1 MVGWCE
7 KWGHLMTHES
17 FEVFNVSCIYFKQS
31 SLQCHCVS
39 YFGSFQ
45 TCSMQIDVLHPYSD
59 GVLGSDK
66 TRPPGWWWH
75 RKHSEPRI
83 NEVLPFS
90 GRFTRGLLMFCECL
104 VSLIGLL
111 HVSAEGNNALGNLL
125 LAVGSS
131 KHLWKTSVV
140 FTPCLGCVLCQEKLA
155 CRIQSSAGN
164 EHDQHVSHQLAMGP
178 PRWTGGLET
187 FWTTLWLCQ
196 NSYWQW
202 WFIVDLSLEHGDFP

>member
-1 MVGWCE
+1 M
-7 KWGHLMTHES
+7 
-17 FEVFNVSCIYFKQS
+17 SCIYFKQS
-31 SLQCHCVS
+31 SLLCHCVS

-66 TRPPGWWWH
+66 ARPPGWRWH
-75 RKHSEPRI
+75 RKHPEPRI

-140 FTPCLGCVLCQEKLA
+140 FTPCLQWCVLCQEKLA
-155 CRIQSSAGN
+155 AAESNWFRREWTWPARVPPAG
-164 EHDQHVSHQLAMGP
+164 HGP
-178 PRWTGGLET
+178 QRWIGGLET
-187 FWTTLWLCQ
+187 FWTTLW
-196 NSYWQW
+196 
-202 WFIVDLSLEHGDFP
+202 